1 MPTSSAVCC
10 AFNCCPGNP
19 LGHAFNFHCHIRF
32 DISLQVLIPTPE
44 NFAALK
50 DLRGIL
56 LVNGDFF
63 GQIYGI
69 GGGDQRKSS
78 RVAGLAMI
86 NNDYTFRS
94 GGV

>member
-1 MPTSSAVCC
+1 MRVI
-10 AFNCCPGNP
+10 F
-19 LGHAFNFHCHIRF
+19 
-32 DISLQVLIPTPE
+32 
-44 NFAALK
+44 
-50 DLRGIL
+50 

-69 GGGDQRKSS
+69 GGGDQRKSW
-78 RVAGLAMI
+78 RVAGLPMI